1 MTANFLIVLELSCRI
16 NDLKE
21 NIQKN
26 CVYLLMSVY
35 FLFFLLMNGGM
46 FSSDCKLH
54 AGSDK

>member
-21 NIQKN
+21 NIQKS
-26 CVYLLMSVY
+26 LLMSVY
-35 FLFFLLMNGGM
+35 FLFFLLMNGVM